1 MYAAVASATGGTA
14 CSQPLSTL
22 TGTSSARTALE
33 PQQKN
38 KRKRGVIGTKC
49 LFTGYRIQ
57 DTGARSQE
65 PGVQEFRS
73 SGVQEFRMGRSG
85 SSGSWLLTPDS

>member
-22 TGTSSARTALE
+22 TGTSSAKAALQ

-38 KRKRGVIGTKC
+38 KRRRGVIGTEG

-57 DTGARSQE
+57 DTGYRIQE
-65 PGVQEFRS
+65 PGVQKFRS
-73 SGVQEFRMGRSG
+73 SEWAGAA
-85 SSGSWLLTPDS
+85 LLTSDF

>member
-22 TGTSSARTALE
+22 TGTSSAKAALQ

-38 KRKRGVIGTKC
+38 KRRRGVIGTEG
-49 LFTGYRIQ
+49 LFTGYRIQDTGYRIQ
-57 DTGARSQE
+57 DTGARSSE
-65 PGVQEFRS
+65 VQK
-73 SGVQEFRMGRSG
+73 FRMGRSG
-85 SSGSWLLTPDS
+85 SSDF

>member
-22 TGTSSARTALE
+22 TGTSSAKAALQ

-38 KRKRGVIGTKC
+38 KRRRGVIGTEG
-49 LFTGYRIQ
+49 FTGYRIQ
-57 DTGARSQE
+57 ETGYRS
-65 PGVQEFRS
+65 QEFRS
-73 SGVQEFRMGRSG
+73 SEWAGAASDF
-85 SSGSWLLTPDS
+85 WLLAPDS